1 MVNTDLLG
9 AGMSDKIPFAVL
21 AIHPNSG
28 IEILAVL
35 ADSHK
40 QALRTAANICVQRQQ
55 PDLSIVAAFSLAEIG
70 NIQKILERIGFIGEG
85 NGMQPEQVQL
95 SERQLD
101 VEYGDFEEEIGFFE
115 EQNQHVEQR
124 FPTRK
129 RDVYDLDEYGTPQPK
144 GTVAAAPKTHDISET
159 HSHTSKNAQKKSK
172 PKDTSKSKPSKVSQP
187 DNQNGDGA
195 QPTVNPFTTGIEDT
209 SQSLKDLDL
218 SQGKKTNDGKSNVF
232 LDDYYQD

>member
-1 MVNTDLLG
+1 
-9 AGMSDKIPFAVL
+9 MSNKIPFAVL

-40 QALRTAANICVQRQQ
+40 QALKTAANICVERQQ
-55 PDLSIVAAFSLAEIG
+55 PDLSIVAAFSLAEIC

-85 NGMQPEQVQL
+85 NGMQPSQVEL
-95 SERQLD
+95 SERQLE
-101 VEYGDFEEEIGFFE
+101 VEYGDFEDEIGFFE

-129 RDVYDLDEYGTPQPK
+129 RDLYDLDEYGTPQPK
-144 GTVAAAPKTHDISET
+144 GTVAAAPKTQEDPGIANPPNNNASKNVKSVNNSKEKGVSPLQHSEVLQSHAQRKDQHT
-159 HSHTSKNAQKKSK
+159 EHTSGVS
-172 PKDTSKSKPSKVSQP
+172 TSR
-187 DNQNGDGA
+187 G
-195 QPTVNPFTTGIEDT
+195 EDT
-209 SQSLKDLDL
+209 TQSLKDLDL

>member
-9 AGMSDKIPFAVL
+9 AGMSNKIPFAVL

-85 NGMQPEQVQL
+85 NGMQPEQVEL
-95 SERQLD
+95 TERQLN
-101 VEYGDFEEEIGFFE
+101 VEYGDFEDEIGFFE

-129 RDVYDLDEYGTPQPK
+129 RDMYDLDEYGTPQPK
-144 GTVAAAPKTHDISET
+144 GTVAAAPKTDDET
-159 HSHTSKNAQKKSK
+159 SGATSSKGNTSKKTKPLKKSK
-172 PKDTSKSKPSKVSQP
+172 EKNLSNSSQFEGSLSQAQDNPPSNATS
-187 DNQNGDGA
+187 
-195 QPTVNPFTTGIEDT
+195 EDAT
-209 SQSLKDLDL
+209 QSLKDLDL